1 MQYTKP
7 YILTEKLWNNAFAW
21 EERIAKYN
29 KNPSLIIPSCITG
42 DIWDVQ
48 IGEEIVFEEMED
60 GILKSCRWLKNFV
73 RIIPENVKNIPKWFS
88 AWVFWESV
96 SEDFRKKFQTVWAIA
111 SFWNLENWTENRF
124 QNDSEEIKTFDTFGH
139 KSIRKTP
146 EIVIFDNH
154 NHALYFWCEAIQR
167 WILESHFEL
176 IHIDEH
182 SDLWENKNELNR
194 DQSITD
200 LKYTW
205 NFTNFSCNV
214 GNYIQPA
221 LKCWLIK
228 NMIRI
233 ENEYQIDAYLNQIP
247 DTNSILNIDL
257 DIFAPELDHIPE
269 DKKIQIIRNLIQKVK
284 YVTIATSPYFIEQ
297 WKALQMLEKIL
308 QKQE

>member
-1 MQYTKP
+1 MKHGRLRKLLILLVTKVRKYSTNTGSLP
-7 YILTEKLWNNAFAW
+7 IKSTE
-21 EERIAKYN
+21 E
-29 KNPSLIIPSCITG
+29 T
-42 DIWDVQ
+42 
-48 IGEEIVFEEMED
+48 VFE
-60 GILKSCRWLKNFV
+60 
-73 RIIPENVKNIPKWFS
+73 
-88 AWVFWESV
+88 
-96 SEDFRKKFQTVWAIA
+96 
-111 SFWNLENWTENRF
+111 
-124 QNDSEEIKTFDTFGH
+124 
-139 KSIRKTP
+139 TP
-146 EIVIFDNH
+146 EIIVFDNH

-167 WILESHFEL
+167 WILDSHFEL

-182 SDLWENKNELNR
+182 SDLWENKNELDL
-194 DQSITD
+194 DQSIMD

-233 ENEYQIDAYLNQIP
+233 ENEYQIDAYLNYIP

-297 WKALQMLEKIL
+297 WKALQMLAKIL